1 MKAKDVR
8 IGGSVIKSLINGVNI
23 LAEAVGSTLGPG
35 GRNVIYKANDWPY
48 VTKDGV
54 TVARNIALADEFE
67 NIGVQLVKDVANRT
81 CKDAGDGTTTATV
94 LAASILKHG
103 FKHIEHG
110 VNPIDIQRGIN
121 KAVDIVINYIRD
133 NIRREI
139 DGDIE
144 KIKSIATVSANWDE
158 EIGSIVGEA
167 VSKVGLDGAIHR
179 DKSYMAATRL
189 ELVEGI
195 NFDRGFDGTSPY
207 FITDTAKRN
216 CEFENP
222 YILLYKG
229 TMKSFRNLIPL
240 LEQTMK
246 NSAEL
251 LIIADNYEPDV
262 LSSLIANKQNGKLKV
277 AAIKAPHFA
286 ELRMDTMNDLALIY
300 GTEVID
306 EQFGTKVLAQMSLN
320 ELGRCNKTI
329 IDAKNSSFIGINVE
343 RSVVDEHIN
352 KLKQQREGFD
362 SGSQIYKNLS
372 QRIAQLTGYIA
383 TIYIGGVTEVEYE
396 EKYDRIDDALRAT
409 RSAIEEGIVPG
420 GSYSYLKASNCEKL
434 IKMEENKSELADSI
448 AASIIR
454 YAIVF
459 PFFKMCRNAGIT
471 DLESFKPHNAIVDG
485 PNDGVGFNIKTKK
498 MENLWDA
505 GVIDPFKVTRT
516 ALQNAAS
523 IAGLTLTS
531 NVVIGD
537 YPQTSEGPP
546 QTPQVP
552 SLF

>member
-1 MKAKDVR
+1 MKAKDIR
-8 IGGSVIKSLINGVNI
+8 FGGSAIKSIINGVNT

-35 GRNVIYKANDWPY
+35 GRNVIYKSNGWPY

-54 TVARNIALADEFE
+54 TVARNIALSDEFE

-81 CKDAGDGTTTATV
+81 CKDAGDGTTTSTI
-94 LAASILKHG
+94 LAAAILNEG

-110 VNPIDIQRGIN
+110 VNPIEIQRGIN
-121 KAVDIVINYIRD
+121 KATDIVVNYISN

-139 DGDIE
+139 GNDID

-167 VSKVGLDGAIHR
+167 VSKVGLDGAIHV
-179 DKSYMAATRL
+179 DKSHTSSTRL
-189 ELVEGI
+189 DLVEGI

-229 TMKSFRNLIPL
+229 TLKSFRNLIPL
-240 LEQTMK
+240 LEQAMK

-251 LIIADNYEPDV
+251 LIVADNYEPDV

-320 ELGRCNKTI
+320 ELGRCKKII
-329 IDAKNSSFIGINVE
+329 IDAKGSSFIGVNAE
-343 RSVVDEHIN
+343 RSVIDEYIN
-352 KLKQQREGFD
+352 KLKKQREGLD
-362 SGSQIYKNLS
+362 SESQIYKNLTK
-372 QRIAQLTGYIA
+372 RIAQLTGYIA

-396 EKYDRIDDALRAT
+396 EKFDRVDDALRAT

-420 GSYSYLKASNCEKL
+420 GSYSYLKASECEEL
-434 IKMEENKSELADSI
+434 IAMENDKTNLADSI
-448 AASIIR
+448 GASIIR
-454 YAIVF
+454 VAIMQ
-459 PFFKMCRNAGIT
+459 PFIKMCRNAGIS
-471 DLESFKPHNAIVDG
+471 DIESYKQHLSITNNS
-485 PNDGVGFNIKTKK
+485 NDGFGFNIKTKK
-498 MENLWDA
+498 KENFWET
-505 GVIDPFKVTRT
+505 GVVDPFKVTRT
-516 ALQNAAS
+516 ALQNASS

-537 YPQTSEGPP
+537 YPQQAENIP
-546 QTPQVP
+546 QSSQPP

>member
-1 MKAKDVR
+1 MKAKDIR
-8 IGGSVIKSLINGVNI
+8 FGGSAIKSIINGVNT

-35 GRNVIYKANDWPY
+35 GRNVIYKSNGWPY

-54 TVARNIALADEFE
+54 TVARNITLSDEFE

-81 CKDAGDGTTTATV
+81 CKDAGDGTTTSTI
-94 LAASILKHG
+94 LAAAILNEG

-110 VNPIDIQRGIN
+110 VNPIEIQRGIN
-121 KAVDIVINYIRD
+121 KATDIVVNYISG

-139 DGDIE
+139 GNDID

-167 VSKVGLDGAIHR
+167 VSKVGLDGAIHV
-179 DKSYMAATRL
+179 DKSHTSSTRL
-189 ELVEGI
+189 DLVEGI

-207 FITDTAKRN
+207 FITDTAKHN

-229 TMKSFRNLIPL
+229 TLKSFRNLIPL
-240 LEQTMK
+240 LEQAMK

-320 ELGRCNKTI
+320 ELGRCKKII
-329 IDAKNSSFIGINVE
+329 IDAKGSSFIGVNAE
-343 RSVVDEHIN
+343 RSIIDEYIN
-352 KLKQQREGFD
+352 KLKKQREGLD
-362 SGSQIYKNLS
+362 SESQIYKNLTK
-372 QRIAQLTGYIA
+372 RIAQLTGYIA

-396 EKYDRIDDALRAT
+396 EKFDRVDDALRAT

-420 GSYSYLKASNCEKL
+420 GSYSYLKASESEEL
-434 IKMEENKSELADSI
+434 IAMENDKTNLADSI
-448 AASIIR
+448 GASIIR
-454 YAIVF
+454 VAIMQ
-459 PFFKMCRNAGIT
+459 PFIKMCRNAGIS
-471 DLESFKPHNAIVDG
+471 DIESYKQHLSITNNS
-485 PNDGVGFNIKTKK
+485 NDGFGFNIKTKK
-498 MENLWDA
+498 KENFWET
-505 GVIDPFKVTRT
+505 GVVDPFKVTRT

-537 YPQTSEGPP
+537 YPQPSESPP
-546 QTPQVP
+546 QTP

>member
-1 MKAKDVR
+1 MKAKDIR
-8 IGGSVIKSLINGVNI
+8 FGGSAIKSLINGVNI

-35 GRNVIYKANDWPY
+35 GRNVIYKANGWPY

-54 TVARNIALADEFE
+54 TVARNITLDDEFE

-103 FKHIEHG
+103 FKYIEHG

-167 VSKVGLDGAIHR
+167 ISKVGLDGAIHR

-240 LEQTMK
+240 LEQAMK

-306 EQFGTKVLAQMSLN
+306 EQFGTKVLAQLSLN

-329 IDAKNSSFIGINVE
+329 IDAKGSSFIGINVE
-343 RSVVDEHIN
+343 RSIVEEHIN

-362 SGSQIYKNLS
+362 SESQIYKNLS

-383 TIYIGGVTEVEYE
+383 TIYIGGVTEVEYG

-420 GSYSYLKASNCEKL
+420 GSYSYLKASNCEEL

-448 AASIIR
+448 AASIVR
-454 YAIVF
+454 YSIAF

-505 GVIDPFKVTRT
+505 GVVDPFKVTRT

-537 YPQTSEGPP
+537 YPQISDSPP
-546 QTPQVP
+546 QSPQLP

>member
-35 GRNVIYKANDWPY
+35 GRNVIYKANGWPY

-54 TVARNIALADEFE
+54 TVARNITLSDEFE
-67 NIGVQLVKDVANRT
+67 NIGIQLVKDVANRT
-81 CKDAGDGTTTATV
+81 CKDAGDGTSTATV

-121 KAVDIVINYIRD
+121 KAVDIIVNYIRD

-139 DGDIE
+139 GSDLE
-144 KIKSIATVSANWDE
+144 KIKNIATVSANWDE
-158 EIGSIVGEA
+158 EIGTIVGEA
-167 VSKVGLDGAIHR
+167 VSKVGLDGAIHI
-179 DKSYMAATRL
+179 DKSHTSATRL
-189 ELVEGI
+189 DLVEGI

-207 FITDTAKRN
+207 FITDSAKRN

-240 LEQTMK
+240 LEQAMK

-286 ELRMDTMNDLALIY
+286 ELRMDTMNDLALMY

-329 IDAKNSSFIGINVE
+329 IDAKGSSFIGVNVE
-343 RSVVDEHIN
+343 RSIIDEHIN
-352 KLKQQREGFD
+352 KLKKQREGLD
-362 SGSQIYKNLS
+362 SDSQIYKNLS
-372 QRIAQLTGYIA
+372 KRIAQLTGYIA

-396 EKYDRIDDALRAT
+396 EKFDRVDDALRAT

-420 GSYSYLKASNCEKL
+420 GSYSYLKASNCEEL
-434 IKMEENKSELADSI
+434 VKMEQDKTELGDSI
-448 AASIIR
+448 GASIVR
-454 YAIVF
+454 YAIGF
-459 PFFKMCRNAGIT
+459 PFFKMCRNAGIN
-471 DLESFKPHNAIVDG
+471 DIESFKPHATIVGG

-498 MENLWDA
+498 MENLWEA
-505 GVIDPFKVTRT
+505 GVVDPFKVTRT

-537 YPQTSEGPP
+537 YPQLSESPP
-546 QTPQVP
+546 QTP

>member
-35 GRNVIYKANDWPY
+35 GRNVIYKANGWPY

-54 TVARNIALADEFE
+54 TVARNITLADEFE

-139 DGDIE
+139 NGDIE

-167 VSKVGLDGAIHR
+167 ISKVGLDGAIHR
-179 DKSYMAATRL
+179 DRSYMTATRL

-207 FITDTAKRN
+207 FITDNAKRN

-240 LEQTMK
+240 LEQAMK

-300 GTEVID
+300 GTEVVD
-306 EQFGTKVLAQMSLN
+306 EQFGTKILAQMSLN

-329 IDAKNSSFIGINVE
+329 VDAKGSSFIGVNVE
-343 RSVVDEHIN
+343 RNIIDEHIN
-352 KLKQQREGFD
+352 KLKKQREGFD
-362 SGSQIYKNLS
+362 SDSQIYKNLS

-383 TIYIGGVTEVEYE
+383 TIYIGGVTEVEYG

-409 RSAIEEGIVPG
+409 RSSIEEGIVPG
-420 GSYSYLKASNCEKL
+420 GSYSYLKASNCEEL
-434 IKMEENKSELADSI
+434 IKMEQDKTKLADSI
-448 AASIIR
+448 GASIVR
-454 YAIVF
+454 YAIGF
-459 PFFKMCRNAGIT
+459 PFFKMCRNAGIN
-471 DLESFKPHNAIVDG
+471 DLESFKPHTAIVDG

-498 MENLWDA
+498 MENLWEA
-505 GVIDPFKVTRT
+505 GVVDPFKVTRT

-537 YPQTSEGPP
+537 YPQLSEPSPP
-546 QTPQVP
+546 TTQPP